1 RADSRRESSPLP
13 AGGAATAGEAT
24 AEAGIRN
31 APAAAGGRLGGPGI
45 RAVPRGQQV
54 VGNPVRVHV
63 TGAPVAVGEGG
74 ALVAVSLAVQV
85 LHVAG
90 GQLQRVRL
98 VADDAGQPVHEVRGL
113 QVSHQLLD
121 LRLDIL
127 KLADRLPVAHLEQG
141 SGEVLLDGAQLSLA
155 LDLIAVFQLE
165 HQV

>member
-1 RADSRRESSPLP
+1 M
-13 AGGAATAGEAT
+13 
-24 AEAGIRN
+24 
-31 APAAAGGRLGGPGI
+31 
-45 RAVPRGQQV
+45 
-54 VGNPVRVHV
+54 
-63 TGAPVAVGEGG
+63 
-74 ALVAVSLAVQV
+74 SLAVQV

-141 SGEVLLDGAQLSLA
+141 FGEILLDGAQLSLA

-165 HQV
+165 HQVDVVFGIAHRLESFVRARDLLVLGVKLLVIARERQV